1 MNLASL
7 LRDCVE
13 PLPDMSDATLA
24 PLLGRLSQARVVLL
38 GGPTQGTSECFRLR
52 SRITRALV
60 EQTGFTIVTLATG
73 VPEATSLDRY
83 VRGDDD
89 PPAWPPPSTSFPGW
103 VWRNQDMFEF
113 VRWLRDHNRRAGA
126 EARVEMHGLD
136 AFDLYNAIASVLERL
151 DRGAPSAARQARA
164 RFAGITPW
172 VGDPSAYVE
181 VALSDG
187 IRRAEPELI
196 AELRDRF
203 ERRRGGPGRRPI
215 GSDAGDADGFFRQ
228 LCSGSTEAWRARELK
243 MFECLK
249 DLIGSRGGDVRVVVW
264 AHNADIGDASA
275 TSLGTRGEPTLGQ
288 LCRREFGDSVH
299 LVGFGVA
306 YGTVTAAREWD
317 GPPETTTL
325 NLAHPDSY
333 EHLCRLARLPAF
345 VLPLRDPFHPEA
357 REELRTPRL
366 QRAIGAVYRP
376 QTEMASHY
384 FQGSLSDQYDE
395 YVWFDRGTRL
405 LSLP

>member
-1 MNLASL
+1 
-7 LRDCVE
+7 
-13 PLPDMSDATLA
+13 
-24 PLLGRLSQARVVLL
+24 
-38 GGPTQGTSECFRLR
+38 
-52 SRITRALV
+52 
-60 EQTGFTIVTLATG
+60 VTLASG
-73 VPEATSLDRY
+73 APEAESLDQY

-89 PPAWPPPSTSFPGW
+89 RPAWRPSSSFPGW
-103 VWRNQDMFEF
+103 VWRNQDMLEF
-113 VRWLRDHNRRAGA
+113 VRWLRDHNRQAGA

-136 AFDLYNAIASVLERL
+136 GFDLYDAIASVLERF
-151 DRGAPSAARQARA
+151 DRGAPAAARQARA

-181 VALSDG
+181 VALPDE
-187 IRRAEPELI
+187 IRRDQPELI
-196 AELRDRF
+196 AELRDRLK
-203 ERRRGGPGRRPI
+203 RRRSGPGRRPI
-215 GSDAGDADGFFRQ
+215 GSDGGDADGFFRQ
-228 LCSGSTEAWRARELK
+228 LYSGSTDAWRARELK

-249 DLIGSRGGDVRVVVW
+249 DLMGSRGGDVRVVVW

-275 TSLGTRGEPTLGQ
+275 TSLGSRGEPTLGQ
-288 LCRREFGDSVH
+288 LCRREFGESVH

-325 NLAHPDSY
+325 KLAHPESY

-357 REELRTPRL
+357 REELGTPRL

-384 FQGSLSDQYDE
+384 FQSSLSDQYDE
-395 YVWFDRGTRL
+395 YVWFDRGSRL
-405 LSLP
+405 LPLP

>member
-13 PLPDMSDATLA
+13 PLPDMRHGALA
-24 PLLGRLSQARVVLL
+24 PLLDRLSQARVVLL
-38 GGPTQGTSECFRLR
+38 GGSTQGTSECFRLR
-52 SRITRALV
+52 SRITRALI
-60 EQTGFTIVTLATG
+60 EQAGFTTMTLASG
-73 VPEATSLDRY
+73 APEAEWLDRY

-89 PPAWPPPSTSFPGW
+89 PPAWPPPSSSFPDW

-113 VRWLRDHNRRAGA
+113 LRWLREHNRQAGA
-126 EARVEMHGLD
+126 EARVEVLGLD
-136 AFDLYNAIASVLERL
+136 PFDLYDAIASVLERF
-151 DRGAPSAARQARA
+151 DRGAPAAAWQARA

-181 VALSDG
+181 VALPDEMRRDG
-187 IRRAEPELI
+187 PEVI
-196 AELRDRF
+196 AELRDRL
-203 ERRRGGPGRRPI
+203 ERRSGPRLRPI
-215 GSDAGDADGFFRQ
+215 GSDGGDADGFFQQ
-228 LCSGSTEAWRARELK
+228 LYSGSTDAWRARERK
-243 MFECLK
+243 MFESLK
-249 DLIGSRGGDVRVVVW
+249 DLMGSRGGDARVVVW

-275 TSLGTRGEPTLGQ
+275 TSLGWRGEPTLGQ
-288 LCRREFGDSVH
+288 LCRREFGESVH

-306 YGTVTAAREWD
+306 HGTVTAAREWG

-325 NLAHPDSY
+325 SPAHPESY

-345 VLPLRDPFHPEA
+345 ILPLRDPFHPEA
-357 REELRTPRL
+357 REELRSPRL

-384 FQGSLSDQYDE
+384 FQSSLSDQFDE
-395 YVWFDRGTRL
+395 YVWFDRGTGVIP
-405 LSLP
+405 LP